1 MHEKSDPPGRD
12 DRPRADCPFCG
23 ELARSAAVET
33 CGTVAAIPDAAPVA
47 PGHLLVIPRR
57 HTRDF
62 FTMTDE
68 EHRDAIELL
77 ATLRD
82 RALEADPTITGFN
95 IGANCGRSAGQRIDH
110 AHIHFIPR
118 HDSDGV
124 KGVIRNKMA
133 Y

>member
-1 MHEKSDPPGRD
+1 MHEKSDPPERQEH
-12 DRPRADCPFCG
+12 RPADCPFCA

-33 CGTVAAIPDAAPVA
+33 CGTVAAIADAAPVS

-57 HTRDF
+57 HTPDF

-68 EHRDAIELL
+68 EHRDALKLL
-77 ATLRD
+77 TTLRR
-82 RALEADPTITGFN
+82 RAMQADPGITGIN
-95 IGANCGRSAGQRIDH
+95 IGANCGRSAGQRVDH

-118 HDSDGV
+118 RDSDGV
-124 KGVIRNKMA
+124 KGVARNKMA